1 MPVRG
6 LQYQATATTAAIDVK
21 RTVGLAVEVD
31 AGGCA
36 RVCGDGWAYVCF
48 CAGVLH
54 RWAQEGR
61 GMLRAFHQLGGVA
74 RCFSVFRAGA
84 VRPSNEAL
92 YPKNNEATRN
102 QHVQQERETLA
113 ATSHK
118 QITSAVHRKTGITH
132 SRAPWLGLRH
142 AAATRDIVMQHDVLL
157 RACAC
162 QAGAKLGD
170 GPSSLRKNTLR
181 GHAGCRDR

>member
-36 RVCGDGWAYVCF
+36 RVCGDGWAYVCC

-61 GMLRAFHQLGGVA
+61 GVLRAFHQLGGVA
-74 RCFSVFRAGA
+74 RCFSDFRAGA

-92 YPKNNEATRN
+92 YPKNN
-102 QHVQQERETLA
+102 
-113 ATSHK
+113 
-118 QITSAVHRKTGITH
+118 
-132 SRAPWLGLRH
+132 
-142 AAATRDIVMQHDVLL
+142 
-157 RACAC
+157 
-162 QAGAKLGD
+162 
-170 GPSSLRKNTLR
+170 
-181 GHAGCRDR
+181 